1 MAVKTS
7 GIVLASRYKY
17 FIDTAG
23 GTDLTDLTN
32 AKFARLGAGF
42 TGTTFLVMKQR
53 STTRILTMR
62 ALARQT
68 LLVNVFHLPLL
79 GSRWLTIQPKN
90 M

>member
-32 AKFARLGAGF
+32 AKFARLGQALLERLF
-42 TGTTFLVMKQR
+42 RVTKQQ
-53 STTRILTMR
+53 STTRI
-62 ALARQT
+62 
-68 LLVNVFHLPLL
+68 
-79 GSRWLTIQPKN
+79 
-90 M
+90 